1 MGHMENNTNQHNDER
16 DIDEL
21 LGAVRQILIT
31 GAAQYRKGSRIE
43 GFVSFNRAQQFI
55 RTFEGSLEYSEYLK
69 RGTK

>member
-1 MGHMENNTNQHNDER
+1 MGHMEHNTTQHDER

-31 GAAQYRKGSRIE
+31 GAAQYRKGNRID
-43 GFVSFNRAQQFI
+43 GISSFARVQQFI

-69 RGTK
+69 RRAK